1 MNTNPGLITKL
12 RLRLTV
18 WFVCLVMLIYAVDSA
33 FALWLFDHEFAST
46 IKLNLVQ
53 FAAALIPEVSIEGNR
68 ASLKDWGAVVNERH
82 VPVMTA
88 VQLFDH
94 SGKLTEQYGLNGIAS
109 LHNGLVRSP
118 SLSVYSYFQPLANG
132 SYVQVQVPTTE
143 HDDAML
149 KVATTKIVRIFLI
162 AAAVGM
168 CGWLYSG
175 KATQPVVGAFRAL
188 RTFVDDAGH
197 ELNTPVTLIQNSLE
211 HIEAFLNDINQPNE
225 MLDIAFRAATRLRT
239 LSTNLLLLAKMENP
253 DAAFRP
259 VKLDVKEVLANVV
272 AELKNEASAKKIEL
286 NVLSIPEVQL
296 VADKDAISRL
306 FSNLIENAIRYTPEG
321 GTIQISAARHE
332 NSVAISVKDTG
343 VGIPPESLP
352 FIFERFYRVNKA
364 RARQEGGSGLG
375 LAIVRAIAEA
385 HRGVVQVESQSGA
398 GSKFTVVLP
407 LAS

>member
-1 MNTNPGLITKL
+1 M
-12 RLRLTV
+12 
-18 WFVCLVMLIYAVDSA
+18 FIYAVDSA
-33 FALWLFDHEFAST
+33 FALWLFDREFAST
-46 IKLNLVQ
+46 IKTNLVQ
-53 FAAALIPEVSIEGNR
+53 FAGALIPEVEIDGDD
-68 ASLKDWGAVVNERH
+68 ASLKDWGTVVSEKH
-82 VPVMTA
+82 VPVLTS
-88 VQLFDH
+88 VQLFDR
-94 SGKLTEQYGLNGIAS
+94 SGRLTEQYGLIGIAS
-109 LHNGLVRSP
+109 LHNGLLRSP
-118 SLSVYSYFQPLANG
+118 NLSVYSYFHPLANG

-168 CGWLYSG
+168 SGWLYSG
-175 KATQPVVGAFRAL
+175 KATQPLVGAFSAL

-225 MLDIAFRAATRLRT
+225 TLDIAFRAVNRLRT

-253 DAAFRP
+253 DAALRP
-259 VKLDVKEVLANVV
+259 VKLDAKDVLANVV
-272 AELKNEASAKKIEL
+272 AELQTKAAAKQIDL
-286 NVLSIPEVQL
+286 NVVPMPEL
-296 VADKDAISRL
+296 HLIADRDALSRL

-321 GTIQISAARHE
+321 GSIQVAASKQESH
-332 NSVAISVKDTG
+332 VFITVKDTG

-352 FIFERFYRVNKA
+352 FIFERFYRVDKA

-385 HRGVVQVESQSGA
+385 HRGVVQVESNLGA

-407 LAS
+407 LAT